1 MAYDPNNIF
10 AKILRGEIPC
20 DKIYEDE
27 FVLAFRDI
35 RPQAKVH
42 ALIIPKGAYVSAQD
56 FSTQAPEAEIVG
68 LTRAISKIADKL
80 GLTESGYRLIAN
92 SGLHSHQEVPHYHL
106 HILGGQALGRMI
118 SLP

>member
-20 DKIYEDE
+20 DKVYEDE
-27 FVLAFRDI
+27 HVLAFRDI

-42 ALIIPKGAYVSAQD
+42 ALILPKGAYISAQD
-56 FSTQAPEAEIVG
+56 FTEKASEAEIVAFD
-68 LTRAISKIADKL
+68 RAIGKVARKL
-80 GLTESGYRLIAN
+80 GVEDSGYRLIAN
-92 SGLHSHQEVPHYHL
+92 TGGHGQQEVPHYHV

>member
-20 DKIYEDE
+20 DKVYEDDH
-27 FVLAFRDI
+27 VLAFRDI
-35 RPQAKVH
+35 RPQAKIH
-42 ALIIPKGAYVSAQD
+42 ALIIPKGAYVSSQD
-56 FSTQAPEAEIVG
+56 FSAKATEAEIVG
-68 LTRAISKIADKL
+68 FTRAISKIADKL

-92 SGLHSHQEVPHYHL
+92 AGLHSHQEVPHYHL
-106 HILGGQALGRMI
+106 HIFGGQALGRMI